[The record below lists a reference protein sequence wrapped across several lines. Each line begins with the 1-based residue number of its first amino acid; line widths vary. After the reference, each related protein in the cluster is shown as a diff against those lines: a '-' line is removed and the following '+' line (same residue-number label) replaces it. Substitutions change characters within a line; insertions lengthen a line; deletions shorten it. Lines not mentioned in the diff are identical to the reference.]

1 MIWCYVKCQLEPL
14 KLVFDITAIFC
25 FFQIKIGDFMK
36 HVFSLPLI
44 GLIIAGCGGGGTSG
58 DLGSYLSYGMSSPKL
73 VEANKVASA
82 SGTPR
87 IWRSTLAATG
97 YGKGY
102 AYADRVTT
110 NSGVVFGAGRS
121 SAWQMLPLNHI
132 VDTEAEA
139 AWRLGWTG
147 AGTTI
152 SVIDDF
158 SESNASWGWNNVIIP
173 REVVSGIDTMNYNM
187 NYSFN
192 SYVTHGE
199 IVANIA
205 GGDGVASTTSGPVSD
220 EIVASATRTYCS
232 AQPFNYYRCGDN
244 YVYSWR
250 TLYDDL
256 SISFTKV
263 PGVAKDATVITN
275 HVDLSRYQNVE
286 NTLNSIYAHF
296 ENSKNAEAV
305 NLSVGF
311 NINTVGMSYANL
323 ISSMAG
329 VPHFSTTDAVVAV
342 AAGNGGAACT
352 EGNLNGCNAIAVALA
367 IQPNTKSN
375 TILVGATEGSG
386 FNEKIATYSSRA
398 GMFKDRYMMASGDTG
413 LVGIQGTSFAAP
425 RIAGAAAILRQK
437 FPNLSGSD
445 AASVLLLTANK
456 DINNDG
462 FDDFSGTSS
471 FYGHGKLD
479 LLSALSPQGSLV
491 VK

>member
-1 MIWCYVKCQLEPL
+1 MKR
-14 KLVFDITAIFC
+14 
-25 FFQIKIGDFMK
+25 FFA
-36 HVFSLPLI
+36 LTLI
-44 GLIIAGCGGGGTSG
+44 GFMGVGCGGGGTSG
-58 DLGSYLSYGMSSPKL
+58 DLGSYLSYGMSPPQL
-73 VEANKVASA
+73 VEASKVASA

-87 IWRSTLAATG
+87 IWRSTVADTG

-110 NSGVVFGAGRS
+110 GSGTIFGAGRS
-121 SAWQMLPLNHI
+121 STWQILPLNHI

-139 AWRLGWTG
+139 SWRLGWTG
-147 AGTTI
+147 AGTTV

-158 SESNASWGWNNVIIP
+158 SERVSRWGWNNVIIP
-173 REVVSGIDTMNYNM
+173 REVVSGIDTMNYDM

-205 GGDGVASTTSGPVSD
+205 GGDGVAATSSGPVSD
-220 EIVASATRTYCS
+220 EVVASATRTYCS
-232 AQPFNYYRCGDN
+232 VQPFNYYRCGDN

-256 SISFTKV
+256 SISYTKV

-275 HVDLSRYQNVE
+275 NVDLSRYQDVG
-286 NTLNSIYAHF
+286 NTLNSIYSHF
-296 ENSKNAEAV
+296 ENSKNTEAV

-311 NINTVGMSYANL
+311 NINTVGLSYADL
-323 ISSMAG
+323 VSSMAA
-329 VPHFSTTDAVVAV
+329 VPHFSTTDAVVTV

-352 EGNLNGCNAIAVALA
+352 EGNLNGCNAIAIALA

-375 TILVGATEGSG
+375 TILVGATEGAG
-386 FNEKIATYSSRA
+386 LNEKIATYSSRA

-413 LVGIQGTSFAAP
+413 FLGIQGTSFAAP

-462 FDDFSGTSS
+462 LDDFSGTSS

>member
-1 MIWCYVKCQLEPL
+1 
-14 KLVFDITAIFC
+14 
-25 FFQIKIGDFMK
+25 MK
-36 HVFSLPLI
+36 YAFALPLI
-44 GLIIAGCGGGGTSG
+44 GFVVSGCGGGGTSG
-58 DLGSYLSYGMSSPKL
+58 DLGSYLSYGMSSPQL

-87 IWRSTLAATG
+87 IWQSTVAATG

-102 AYADRVTT
+102 AYADSVTT
-110 NSGVVFGAGRS
+110 RSGTIFSAGRS
-121 SAWQMLPLNHI
+121 STWQMLPLNHI

-158 SESNASWGWNNVIIP
+158 SERNASWGWRNVIIP
-173 REVVSGIDTMNYNM
+173 REVVSGIDTMNYDM

-244 YVYSWR
+244 YVYSSR
-250 TLYDDL
+250 NLYDDL

-263 PGVAKDATVITN
+263 PGVAKDAMVITN
-275 HVDLSRYQNVE
+275 NVDFSRYQNVE
-286 NTLNSIYAHF
+286 NTLNGIFSHF
-296 ENSKNAEAV
+296 ENSKNSEVV

-311 NINTVGMSYANL
+311 NVNTVGMSYADL

-329 VPHFSTTDAVVAV
+329 VPQFSTTDAVVAV

-352 EGNLNGCNAIAVALA
+352 EKNLNGCNALAIALA

-413 LVGIQGTSFAAP
+413 LLDIQGTSFAAP
-425 RIAGAAAILRQK
+425 RIAGAASILRQK

-462 FDDFSGTSS
+462 FDDFAGTSN

-491 VK
+491 IK